1 MDPETGPAPQAPFL
15 TAALCPHVQVPT
27 ITEAEKKQ
35 ALDLFQTIDSA
46 VQNGPFV
53 SYLFCLEYILRKL
66 GRSDMC
72 SHINRIQCP
81 KRREKYT
88 LMLDGIF
95 RSRGATVMSL
105 LRTPA

>member
-1 MDPETGPAPQAPFL
+1 M
-15 TAALCPHVQVPT
+15 
-27 ITEAEKKQ
+27 TEAERKR
-35 ALDLFQTIDSA
+35 AIDMFCVIDRS
-46 VQNGPFV
+46 VRDGPFI